1 MKDYRQL
8 LKELPSKTIVLA
20 CGRFN
25 PPSSGHELL
34 VKAVKKLA
42 EQNNASHVIYA
53 SDTSDAK
60 KNPLVVEKK
69 LQYLN
74 LLFPN
79 TNFVGYSDLAE
90 EVKKLKETYRNIIIV
105 TSSDKVSSFKKI
117 REAKII
123 SAGDT
128 DPDSDDTIRSQA
140 VKGLYEDFKK
150 NLPSSIRDLD
160 SRRLMNDIR
169 VGSGLEPIK
178 EELKLVKDEM
188 REKYFRGEIFS
199 VGEIVES
206 DGKQMEIVKRGSN
219 HLLLKEDTGALVTKW
234 IHNVKPVTEA
244 RKSRAMSAAQ
254 KLQRALEREREKNNR
269 GKTGLSGLDYD
280 EHQRRLRAIM
290 HSMNSKPVNEEH
302 DDHYNNAQMH
312 RDNAEK
318 AKAKNNMGS
327 FHSHMVNHH
336 DELGKWHTSKGRH
349 AIADKEYDKAEKHHE
364 EFLKHPYIA
373 EEIEMNGKSGVEH
386 HKDHKIV
393 HHGHAVQIKIG
404 KEHHNDINNLEH
416 GGRHTFKDQDGNH
429 WHAVKKGERIHFAPH
444 SVDTMTLS
452 NMSFHVHQDEFK
464 GDQQSG
470 QGQAP
475 SDAPPADGHQ
485 PYDVFSSVGNL
496 P

>member
-25 PPSSGHELL
+25 PPSNGHELL

-53 SDTSDAK
+53 SNTSDAK

-79 TNFVGYSDLAE
+79 TNFVEYSDLAE
-90 EVKKLKETYRNIIIV
+90 EVSKLKGTYKNIIIV
-105 TSSDKVSSFKKI
+105 TSSDKVDSLKKI
-117 REAKII
+117 KEATII
-123 SAGDT
+123 SAGDK
-128 DPDSDDTIRSQA
+128 DPDADDALRSQA
-140 VKGLYEDFKK
+140 AKGLYEEFKK
-150 NLPSSIRDLD
+150 NLPSAIREID

-169 VGSGLEPIK
+169 IGSRLEPIK

-188 REKYFRGEIFS
+188 REKYFRGEIFN

-219 HLLLKEDTGALVTKW
+219 HLLLKEDSGALITKW
-234 IHNVKPVTEA
+234 VHNVKPVKES
-244 RKSRAMSAAQ
+244 KQKMSASE
-254 KLQRALEREREKNNR
+254 KLQKTLEKQRQKSKDAR
-269 GKTGLSGLDYD
+269 TGFSGLDYD
-280 EHQRRLRAIM
+280 EHQRQLRAII
-290 HSMNSKPVNEEH
+290 HSMSNKPVNEDH

-312 RDNAEK
+312 KDNAEK
-318 AKAKNNMGS
+318 AKAKNNMAS

-349 AIADKEYDKAEKHHE
+349 AIADKEFEKAEHHHG
-364 EFLKHPYIA
+364 EFMKHPYIA

-393 HHGHAVQIKIG
+393 HHGEHVQIKIG
-404 KEHHNDINNLEH
+404 KEHHKNINNLEH

-429 WHAVKKGERIHFAPH
+429 WHAVKKGERIHFAAH
-444 SVDTMTLS
+444 SIDTMTLS
-452 NMSFHVHQDEFK
+452 NMTFHVHQDEFAGK
-464 GDQQSG
+464 DQDNGPESAAPANG
-470 QGQAP
+470 Q
-475 SDAPPADGHQ
+475 Q
-485 PYDVFSSVGNL
+485 PYDVASSSSSYAGNL
-496 P
+496 T